1 MNYERGT
8 LTGLQLHLCDFDG
21 TLTKDDSFVRFMLFA
36 VPLPQLVA
44 GSFMLIFKFLG
55 MMLSGKWSNSS
66 AKAAVLS
73 MFFKEKTIAE
83 MDALGED
90 FHQKKISSMLRSE
103 LLQSLRHALQNGET
117 VVIVS
122 ASTDLWLRPFC
133 QAEGF
138 DLLCTELAFEGGKFT
153 GLFATPNC
161 NGAEKARRILASYN
175 LDSFDK
181 ITAYGNS
188 DGDTEMFA
196 LADKVVRF

>member
-44 GSFMLIFKFLG
+44 GGVVLIFKFLG
-55 MMLSGKWSNSS
+55 MMLSGKWSNG
-66 AKAAVLS
+66 AGKAAVLS
-73 MFFKEKTIAE
+73 LFFKSKTVAE
-83 MDALGED
+83 MSAMGEE
-90 FHQKKISSMLRSE
+90 FHRKKMPAMLRSE
-103 LLQSLRHALQNGET
+103 LLESMRGAIKNGET
-117 VVIVS
+117 VAIVS

-133 QAEGF
+133 KAEGF

-153 GLFATPNC
+153 GLFAALNC
-161 NGAEKARRILASYN
+161 NGAEKARRIRASYD